1 MEKSVPIMSNTNL
14 CLRLSSEVE
23 IVEPFDYTQDSIIK
37 AKWYK
42 LRKRFMFKDDGKSGE
57 YHFIEGNK
65 ALKNKDPQKAYYH
78 YTKALSTIKNDSQIF
93 NNLGIAYQ
101 MMNLPDL
108 AFKNFKV
115 AVQMD
120 LQKGV
125 FNLEAK
131 HNIAVLLWKRGNS
144 QCVKE
149 IDEVIEVCKMINRLN
164 NNYLYTYAMIHY
176 KWDKENAMPIIE
188 EYLKNALDDSEEEDR
203 YEDVLKLYKRLKWLN
218 QDAKNK
224 KS

>member
-1 MEKSVPIMSNTNL
+1 
-14 CLRLSSEVE
+14 
-23 IVEPFDYTQDSIIK
+23 
-37 AKWYK
+37 
-42 LRKRFMFKDDGKSGE
+42 MFKDDGKSGE
-57 YHFIEGNK
+57 FHFIEGNR
-65 ALKNKDPQKAYYH
+65 ALRNKNPQKAYYH

-101 MMNLPDL
+101 MMNLTDL
-108 AFKNFKV
+108 ALKNFNV

-131 HNIAVLLWKRGNS
+131 HNIAVLLWKKGDSR
-144 QCVKE
+144 CMKV
-149 IDEVIEVCKMINRLN
+149 IDEVIEVCKMSNQLK

-176 KWDKENAMPIIE
+176 KWDKANALPIIE
-188 EYLKNALDDSEEEDR
+188 EYLELALDDSDEEDR

-218 QDAKNK
+218 QNSK
-224 KS
+224 K